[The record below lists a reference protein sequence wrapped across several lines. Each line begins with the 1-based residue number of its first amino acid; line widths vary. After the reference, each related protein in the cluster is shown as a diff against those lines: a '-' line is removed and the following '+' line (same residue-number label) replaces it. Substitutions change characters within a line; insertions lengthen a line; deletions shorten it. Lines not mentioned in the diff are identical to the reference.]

1 MRDKRTYTFRNETNG
16 KEKNTRNASLTPPPN
31 TPPPLPAESQVLPP
45 LPPPEA
51 PLPAPPPSADH
62 QLQDMDIDDE
72 PTVNITDEI
81 SNFYLQ
87 MQETDPT
94 FPVEDNEKP
103 EDDVL
108 SQPSA
113 PNSAPSSPAPPEIKK
128 RKKVKV
134 SNNISLKKKGVG

>member
-1 MRDKRTYTFRNETNG
+1 
-16 KEKNTRNASLTPPPN
+16 
-31 TPPPLPAESQVLPP
+31 
-45 LPPPEA
+45 
-51 PLPAPPPSADH
+51 
-62 QLQDMDIDDE
+62 MDIDDE

-94 FPVEDNEKP
+94 FPVDETEKP

-128 RKKVKV
+128 RKKVSCQTLIDKIIIMWMCQVKV
-134 SNNISLKKKGVG
+134 SNNISLKKKGVGDMLAKWQKINNWNRISVSFDVLYLPVL

>member
-1 MRDKRTYTFRNETNG
+1 M
-16 KEKNTRNASLTPPPN
+16 
-31 TPPPLPAESQVLPP
+31 
-45 LPPPEA
+45 
-51 PLPAPPPSADH
+51 PAPPPSADH

-94 FPVEDNEKP
+94 FPVDETEKP

-128 RKKVKV
+128 RKKVSCQTLIDKIIIMWMCQVKV
-134 SNNISLKKKGVG
+134 SNNISLKKKGVGDMLAKWQKINN